1 MEILKSGNEYT
12 ENAVAVSRI
21 HQEALEISRNNSVY
35 GVIADLIG
43 CNIEGIDRLAVTES
57 IVHYCSDTVRY
68 IN

>member
-43 CNIEGIDRLAVTES
+43 
-57 IVHYCSDTVRY
+57 
-68 IN
+68 